1 MLAFVYDTET
11 TGLPV
16 YNEPSE
22 APNQPH
28 IVQVCGLLV
37 DMTGDLFGA
46 PPPIVASLDLIVR
59 PDGWEI
65 PAEVESLHG
74 ISTAHA
80 ARFGVPEDLV
90 VDAVCALARRADFR
104 IGFNESFDQR
114 IVRIG
119 IKRALEDEAL
129 AEAWKE
135 QATFCAMRGAQKA
148 IGGRNPN
155 LRDAYRHMCGAEM
168 QGEHTAR
175 GDATATL
182 ELYMALNRRGLG
194 FAPRAISGDDVVGVG

>member
-11 TGLPV
+11 TGIPA

-22 APNQPH
+22 GASQPH

-74 ISTAHA
+74 ISTDHA
-80 ARFGVPEDLV
+80 RRVGVPEDLV
-90 VDAVCALARRADFR
+90 VDAVCALARRAEFR
-104 IGFNESFDQR
+104 IGFNESFDAR
-114 IVRIG
+114 ILRIG
-119 IKRALEDEAL
+119 IKRGLEDEAL
-129 AEAWKE
+129 AEEWKA
-135 QATFCAMRGAQKA
+135 QPAYCAMRAAQKA
-148 IGGRNPN
+148 LGGRNPN
-155 LRDAYRHMCGAEM
+155 LRDAYRQLCGRDMEG
-168 QGEHTAR
+168 QHTAR

-182 ELYMALNRRGLG
+182 ELYLALHYRGHG
-194 FAPRAISGDDVVGVG
+194 FTKRAIDAGDVVGAG